1 MRKLQRWVTTH
12 QTFLLTV
19 IYLFFLTIAICFSG
33 MLSLPVLPTIL
44 IVPPLVILVI
54 LISAAPIAVM
64 KEPAQALQND
74 CDPYPLLQET
84 EALLSYKLSRQIRP
98 IMLINYST
106 GLRNAGQYQA
116 ALDTMLS
123 IKIDKRNSL
132 SPVNMI
138 LYYLNL
144 TDICIQM
151 QRYDEAVVWY
161 EKLLKTYNDLPE
173 NNVKKQMASLL
184 LPAQAEQHL
193 QSGQPSLAL
202 AILDSYRPTCRSMEV
217 DVARIYAKAYLALEK
232 PEFARENLQL
242 VIEKGNKL
250 YAVTE
255 AKELLAKLD
264 AE

>member
-1 MRKLQRWVTTH
+1 MRKLQQWVTTH
-12 QTFLLTV
+12 QTFLLTG
-19 IYLFFLTIAICFSG
+19 IFLFFLAIAICFSG
-33 MLSLPVLPTIL
+33 VLSLPVLPTIL

-54 LISAAPIAVM
+54 LISAAPIFVM
-64 KEPAQALQND
+64 KEPAQALQNG

-144 TDICIQM
+144 TDICTQM
-151 QRYDEAVVWY
+151 QRYDDAAVWY
-161 EKLLKTYNDLPE
+161 ERLMKTYNDLPE

-202 AILDSYRPTCRSMEV
+202 AVLESYRPTCLSMEV
-217 DVARIYAKAYLALEK
+217 DVARIYAKAYLALGK
-232 PEFARENLQL
+232 PEFAREHLQF
-242 VIEKGNKL
+242 IIKNGNKL

-255 AKELLAKLD
+255 AKDWLAQLD